1 MKKNSQPTQ
10 YFDLTQSVMEQIQS
24 ENITMKPSWIFLI
37 GSVSVV
43 FGIAS
48 FTLMAS
54 LLLSLVWYQSIL
66 IGFEKLTRFGV
77 TGWLL
82 LLARLPWVA
91 VGASFLLTLIGWWL
105 IQRSEYGGR
114 HRKRVIGMSVFAA
127 ILVSSLLFH
136 RAQVWQLLPEI
147 ARENMVSQPPAI
159 REERVLVGRIIASQ
173 GNEYNL
179 LHASGEVI
187 PLVISAP
194 QLSQQV
200 QHVPLIGE
208 YVVVLGNWDGRV
220 FAVQQLKIWLKE
232 TP

>member
-24 ENITMKPSWIFLI
+24 EHIRMKPSWIFLI
-37 GSVSVV
+37 GSISVV

-66 IGFEKLTRFGV
+66 IGFEKLTRFGL

-82 LLARLPWVA
+82 LLARLPWLA

-114 HRKRVIGMSVFAA
+114 HRKRVIGASVFAA

-136 RAQVWQLLPEI
+136 RAKVWQLLPDY
-147 ARENMVSQPPAI
+147 ARENMVSQPPSI
-159 REERVLVGRIIASQ
+159 QDERVLVGRIISAQ
-173 GNEYNL
+173 GTEYNL

-187 PLVISAP
+187 PVVISDP
-194 QLSQQV
+194 EMIEQL

-208 YVVVLGNWDGRV
+208 YVVVLGHWDDRV
-220 FAVQQLKIWLKE
+220 FEVQQLKIWLKE